1 MSTLHARLVELAHER
16 LNRADEALAAQGV
29 TWAVIE
35 AYAYTA
41 HAFKLARIH
50 WWAAVAT
57 QRAERC
63 VELL

>member
-1 MSTLHARLVELAHER
+1 MSSMHATLVSIAHKRLD
-16 LNRADEALAAQGV
+16 RADAMLASQGA

-41 HAFKLARIH
+41 HAFKLARVW
-50 WWAAVAT
+50 WWAALAT

-63 VELL
+63 TGLL